1 MSAARPWSE
10 TEAALD
16 AILALPEQ
24 EWAEACARLAGGD
37 EAFRGELQSLLSCV
51 GGFDPVLD
59 RAAIPAPEAGSPFT
73 GSLPAGTRVG
83 SYRVLELIGVGGM
96 GEVYRAERA
105 DGQFEQQVALKLVTR
120 EAAAHR
126 ERFQAERQILARLE
140 HPGIA
145 RLLDAGITGD
155 ARPYM
160 VMELVAGQPILQWC
174 QERRCDLPQR
184 LRLFMAIC
192 DAVAYAHRNLI
203 VHRDLKPANV
213 LVTHDGAVKLLDF
226 GVAKLLEKGKD
237 EPTRNAPLTPG
248 YAAPEQ
254 LTLGTI
260 TTATDVYALG
270 LLLYELLSGDRPWHF
285 GELPLAVGL
294 EKILR
299 ETAPRPS
306 EAAARNRDA
315 PLPAALLRGDLDA
328 IVAKCLRKEP
338 EHRYDSV
345 PALQR
350 DIARFE
356 RLEPVEARAHARL
369 YVLGRWFERHRLA
382 AATAAFVCTIIVAA
396 AIAVLIQA
404 HRATREAARATA
416 TRDFL
421 VSVFSAS
428 DPRRL
433 SSKPRGEITAR
444 ELLDANAGR
453 IETEFA
459 ADPQTEIELLGI
471 VSAIYREL
479 GELDRYGAMHRRM
492 LELARR
498 QYGPLD
504 RRVLDMQLDEAE
516 LANYNESFAAAAA
529 ILKRLD
535 PLIQRARLDRTP
547 IRARWYLLRGMAL
560 SADPAGQKARRQAL
574 ESAAGL
580 FGAVAPSDRNYVTT
594 LSELGT
600 LLVGHSQYRN
610 AASYFQR
617 AIDTAQH
624 VSNRNDAELAT
635 IHANLALA
643 QYNLGDFAGADRSY
657 TQAEAIGARTYG
669 LDDHH
674 LLVPMAQHARMLHL
688 LGERQRALALFNR
701 VMPRLPPAQVLD
713 HDAAVVREAY
723 GECLA
728 AEGRAA
734 LAIPL
739 LESAVTTYDS
749 KSEFYFESVRARLYL
764 GAAYDDAGRTDEARA
779 TLQAV
784 LAEHIKEGQP
794 DSQALVAARERW
806 GRFLL
811 THADR
816 AGAVRQFHEVISQDH
831 GRHLA
836 HVALAYGGLARA
848 ALMEHQVKDAASF
861 ARQGVDLFARVEGW
875 RDVRMG
881 PYLWRIYAQALLAA
895 GDTAAARSWARRAV
909 DADRQY
915 DDPSSP
921 ELAAA
926 EATLHSAGLSA
937 RTGTASA
944 QTHATPMN

>member
-1 MSAARPWSE
+1 VSAARPWSD

-16 AILALPEQ
+16 AILALPQ
-24 EWAEACARLAGGD
+24 REWTAACARLAGGD
-37 EAFRGELQSLLSCV
+37 DAFRGELQSLLSCV

-59 RAAIPAPEAGSPFT
+59 RAASLAPLAAPPLT
-73 GSLPAGTRVG
+73 GNLPAGTRVG
-83 SYRVLELIGVGGM
+83 AYRVLELIGVGGM

-145 RLLDAGITGD
+145 RLLDAGLTGD
-155 ARPYM
+155 QRPYM
-160 VMELVAGQPILQWC
+160 VMELVTGQPLLQWC
-174 QERRCDLPQR
+174 QERHCDLPQR

-213 LVTHDGAVKLLDF
+213 LVSHDGVVKLLDF

-237 EPTRNAPLTPG
+237 EPTRSAPLTPG

-285 GELPLAVGL
+285 GDLPLAAGL

-299 ETAPRPS
+299 ETAPRLS
-306 EAAARNRDA
+306 EAAARNPDA

-345 PALQR
+345 AALQR
-350 DIARFE
+350 DIARFD

-369 YVLGRWFERHRLA
+369 YVLGRWFERHRVA
-382 AATAAFVCTIIVAA
+382 AATAAFVFAIILAA

-428 DPRRL
+428 DPRHL
-433 SSKPRGEITAR
+433 SPKPRGEITAR

-453 IETEFA
+453 IEKEFA

-471 VSAIYREL
+471 ISAIYREL
-479 GELDRYGAMHRRM
+479 GELDRYTAMHGRM

-498 QYGPLD
+498 EYGPLD

-516 LANYNESFAAAAA
+516 LANAHESFPAAAA
-529 ILKRLD
+529 ILDRLD
-535 PLIQRARLDRTP
+535 PLIRRARLDGTAV
-547 IRARWYLLRGMAL
+547 RARWYLLRGMAL
-560 SADPAGQKARRQAL
+560 SADPAAQEARSRAL
-574 ESAAGL
+574 ESAADL
-580 FGAVAPSDRNYVTT
+580 FGAVAPSDRYYVTT

-600 LLVGHSQYRN
+600 LRIGNQQYRRG
-610 AASYFQR
+610 ADYFRR
-617 AIDTAQH
+617 AIETARH
-624 VSNRNDAELAT
+624 VRSPNYGELGV
-635 IHANLALA
+635 IYSNLALA
-643 QYNLGDFAGADRSY
+643 QSFRGDFQGADRSY

-669 LDDHH
+669 LDDHYFW
-674 LLVPMAQHARMLHL
+674 VTTAQHARMLHL
-688 LGERQRALALFNR
+688 YGERERALTLFRR
-701 VMPRLPPAQVLD
+701 VMARLPPAQALD
-713 HDAAVVREAY
+713 HDAAVVRESY

-728 AEGRAA
+728 AEGRAT

-739 LESAVTTYDS
+739 LESAVRTYDS
-749 KSEFYFESVRARLYL
+749 KSAFPFESVRARLYL
-764 GAAYDDAGRTDEARA
+764 GAAYEDAGRTDEARA

-784 LAEHIKEGQP
+784 LAAHIGQGAP
-794 DSQALVAARERW
+794 DSQVLLAARERW

-811 THADR
+811 THADP

-831 GRHLA
+831 GRHLS

-848 ALMEHQVKDAASF
+848 ALMEHRVKDATSF
-861 ARQGVDLFARVEGW
+861 ARAGVDLFAQVEGW

-895 GDTAAARSWARRAV
+895 GDMSAARGWAQRAV
-909 DADRQY
+909 AADRQY

-926 EATLHSAGLSA
+926 VATLRSASLPAGRISQIQAPLA
-937 RTGTASA
+937 
-944 QTHATPMN
+944 N